1 MQNWNMLVADGAGA
15 AMCFSILLLV
25 LAFIMLVRFLN
36 GHVAEFNSEDVDRLQ
51 GRKRLSRFQKGLL
64 AERKRALAPETYGP
78 MSGTS
83 RIYKL
88 VPELEALGSDWEPC
102 YEVARIPKRSGGF
115 RELQIPDTQTK
126 KIQHALYHKLFTNY
140 ETHPSVC
147 GFVKGR
153 SIVDN
158 ARPHVGHEVVIK
170 LDIKEFF
177 PNTYRIRVN
186 RYFSETGWDPAGA
199 DLLTKLVCYGMGL
212 PQGAPTSP
220 VISNIVN
227 KAMDRRLHA
236 LAEKFKANYTRYA
249 DDITFSL
256 KVYDRKVVHRLLQ
269 HAGVILRDYKYN
281 LNVKKKRIIRY
292 HRRQQVTGLVVNDRV
307 SLPRSRRRWLRAV
320 QHRLKTGQ
328 DTTVSFSEYLGWI
341 SLIKMVSPDS
351 PLLIAHE
358 EITQNQT
365 SSVASPLS
373 NPAVESDL
381 PDSDTIIKENNASV
395 TSGELPQS
403 RATLTTNTVNGP
415 DHESEND
422 AVTAAGKNP
431 VAEKQQKGDNDLF
444 HEDRLI
450 DQLQAM
456 KNTKA
461 YSVEAKRLEELLV
474 GSKHEIVVLLES
486 FKRTFSFKLPD
497 NYQRGRTVEGVM
509 SDGTAV
515 ELYFEDRLVEVIESA
530 EFPMQGEV
538 TVEVV
543 QWNSTFKR
551 LEALVIG
558 GLFQ

>member
-1 MQNWNMLVADGAGA
+1 MNSSNMLFAVGAGA
-15 AMCFSILLLV
+15 AFCFCVLFLV
-25 LAFIMLVRFLN
+25 LAFIMVVRFLN
-36 GHVAEFNSEDVDRLQ
+36 GHVAVVNSEDIDRLQ
-51 GRKRLSRFQKGLL
+51 GRKRLTRVQKGLL
-64 AERKRALAPETYGP
+64 AERKRELGSEIYGP
-78 MSGTS
+78 VSGIS
-83 RIYKL
+83 RIYNL
-88 VPELEALGSDWEPC
+88 VPELEGLGSDWEPR

-115 RELQIPDTQTK
+115 RELQIPDPQTK
-126 KIQHALYHKLFTNY
+126 KIQHALYHKLFANY

-153 SIVDN
+153 SILDN

-227 KAMDRRLHA
+227 KAMDVRLLA
-236 LAEKFKANYTRYA
+236 LAEKFNANYTRYA

-256 KVYDRKVVHRLLQ
+256 RTYDRNVVHRLLQ
-269 HAGVILRDYKYN
+269 HTGVILRDYKYT
-281 LNVKKKRIIRY
+281 LNGMKQRIIRY
-292 HRRQQVTGLVVNDRV
+292 HRRQQVTGLVVNDKV

-328 DTTVSFSEYLGWI
+328 DTTVSFSEYQGWI
-341 SLIKMVSPDS
+341 SLVKMVSPDS
-351 PLLIAHE
+351 PLLVAHQK
-358 EITQNQT
+358 ITQNR
-365 SSVASPLS
+365 SASGASPL
-373 NPAVESDL
+373 
-381 PDSDTIIKENNASV
+381 PDSRAESNSLGNDSINGNSNASV
-395 TSGELPQS
+395 PSENLPQS
-403 RATLTTNTVNGP
+403 PATSIENAVN
-415 DHESEND
+415 DLEHEPENH
-422 AVTAAGKNP
+422 AVTAADKNP
-431 VAEKQQKGDNDLF
+431 IGEKQNGDNELF

-456 KNTKA
+456 KNAKA

-474 GSKHEIVVLLES
+474 GSTHKFVVQLDS
-486 FKRTFSFKLPD
+486 FKRTFSFKLPAS
-497 NYQRGRTVEGVM
+497 YQRGRTVEGVM
-509 SDGTAV
+509 TDGTAV

-530 EFPMQGEV
+530 EFPLKGEV
-538 TVEVV
+538 AVEVL

-558 GLFQ
+558 GLFH